1 MCLREITGSEDGKV
15 AFSSTGNRSAESTV
29 SQLPSPHAPI
39 EGKYTEAHRAAKY
52 AEHNALNYSAEALKK
67 KADFCYDE
75 AVRAETVADNLK
87 KLLAL

>member
-1 MCLREITGSEDGKV
+1 MLLSKIAGIAAGRLSGK
-15 AFSSTGNRSAESTV
+15 SSLQTLLSSLTSLV
-29 SQLPSPHAPI
+29 KKL
-39 EGKYTEAHRAAKY
+39 EAHRAAKY